1 MKTIEAA
8 ALAVLSISTFSCAS
22 TPKLPFNEPNAL
34 LRQQIDKRVNDLRYT
49 HGVELMNSLDWLA
62 RCGELAFYALIEAL
76 ESPDTT
82 TRSSAANILG
92 RGRDRRVIPYLQKKA
107 NDPDIRT
114 RFEVARA
121 LLRLGDWSN
130 MPILIAGL
138 RDTSEYVRALCNDA
152 LKSSTQIDFGFVPS
166 APESEREPKVQKW
179 EGWWQSRSKDFFFAA
194 KTQ

>member
-1 MKTIEAA
+1 MKTVEAA
-8 ALAVLSISTFSCAS
+8 AFAILSLSVFSCAS
-22 TPKLPFNEPNAL
+22 TPKYPFDEPNVL
-34 LRQQIDKRVNDLRYT
+34 LKQQIDKKVADLRYT

-62 RCGELAFYALIEAL
+62 RCGELAFHALIEAL
-76 ESPDTT
+76 DDTDTT

-92 RGRDRRVIPYLQKKA
+92 RGRDRRVIPYLQKKV
-107 NDPDIRT
+107 NDSDVRM

-138 RDTSEYVRALCNDA
+138 RDSSEYVRALCNDA
-152 LKSSTQIDFGFVPS
+152 LKTSTQVDFGFVSS
-166 APESEREPKVQKW
+166 ATESEREPKVQKW
-179 EGWWQSRSKDFFFAA
+179 ESWWQARSKDFFFAA